1 MFHGRI
7 SLNLVLLLRLVNFLS
22 RFRSQL
28 MYISLIVSIRSSLT
42 HCLGFRLLVLLPL
55 FIEITLYQQNKSS
68 ESKTKFRQ
76 ASNFSKRILEAA
88 KLAYANKTKKS
99 IILPKLGSGEFCRIA
114 NIVFNKVNSAI
125 PSLFSDP

>member
-7 SLNLVLLLRLVNFLS
+7 SLNVVLLLRLVNFLS
-22 RFRSQL
+22 RFRLQL

-42 HCLGFRLLVLLPL
+42 HWLGFRLLVLLPL

-68 ESKTKFRQ
+68 DSKTKFRQ
-76 ASNFSKRILEAA
+76 ASNFSKRVLEAA

-114 NIVFNKVNSAI
+114 NIVFNKGNSAI

>member
-7 SLNLVLLLRLVNFLS
+7 SLNVVLLLRLVNFLS
-22 RFRSQL
+22 RFRLQL

-68 ESKTKFRQ
+68 DSKTKFRQ
-76 ASNFSKRILEAA
+76 ASNFSKRVLEAA

-99 IILPKLGSGEFCRIA
+99 IFSQKFASLDSWSIA
-114 NIVFNKVNSAI
+114 NIVFNKGNSAI

>member
-22 RFRSQL
+22 RFRLQL

-76 ASNFSKRILEAA
+76 ASNFSKRVLEAA

-99 IILPKLGSGEFCRIA
+99 IILPKLGSWEFCRIA
-114 NIVFNKVNSAI
+114 NIVFNKGNSAI